1 MRSAR
6 ADPGERRAIA
16 ILFALCVVEFA
27 NFVGNGVISPILPRF
42 AQSFGVST
50 ALIGLLISVFGF
62 ARLVA
67 DVPTGY
73 LAERIGR
80 RVLVI
85 GGPLIVALGSVLSGV
100 AQTFPE
106 LLAYRFLSGVG
117 SAIFTTVG
125 TTIVADI
132 SNAANRGRFMGYY
145 QGALLLGVSVGPAI
159 GGLVAEPWGLRAPF
173 FVSAAFTLLSAIVA
187 LVVVPETGRWQA
199 ASAGHRTTGHESAS
213 LRAML
218 PFLRDPAFLL
228 ISLILFGTFLSR
240 TGSQNAIIPLLGYH
254 QVGLSEA
261 QVGLALTLL
270 SLLNLLALPLAGYMA
285 DRLGRK
291 ATIVPGVFLT
301 GLGLA
306 FFAATHVPWL
316 YFACAAFLGFA
327 KGLSGPAPNAYV
339 ADIAPADRLGI
350 AMGLFRFFGDLGF
363 VVGPVL
369 LGWLADLGGYQ
380 APLWANGIFM
390 LAVGAL
396 FWRYATETT
405 VAPKPAPERSLTA

>member
-1 MRSAR
+1 MRSVHAGL
-6 ADPGERRAIA
+6 GERRALA
-16 ILFALCVVEFA
+16 ILIALCAVEFA
-27 NFVGNGVISPILPRF
+27 NFVGNGVISPILPRY
-42 AQSFGVST
+42 AESFGVST
-50 ALIGLLISVFGF
+50 ALIGLLISIFGF

-73 LAERIGR
+73 LSERIGR
-80 RVLVI
+80 RALVI
-85 GGPLIVALGSVLSGV
+85 GGPLIVALGSVLSGL
-100 AQTFPE
+100 ARSFPE
-106 LLAYRFLSGVG
+106 LLAYRFLSGIG

-132 SNAANRGRFMGYY
+132 STAANRGRFMGYY

-173 FVSAAFTLLSAIVA
+173 FVSAAFTLLSAVVA
-187 LVVVPETGRWQA
+187 LAVVPETRWHPQPDGHGR
-199 ASAGHRTTGHESAS
+199 AGHGTMS
-213 LRAML
+213 LQAML
-218 PFLRDPAFLL
+218 PFLKDPAFLL

-261 QVGLALTLL
+261 QVGLALTAL
-270 SLLNLLALPLAGYMA
+270 SLLNLLALPLAGSMA
-285 DRLGRK
+285 DRFGRK
-291 ATIVPGVFLT
+291 ATIVPGVLLT
-301 GLGLA
+301 GLGLIL
-306 FFAATHVPWL
+306 FAVTHVPWL
-316 YFACAAFLGFA
+316 YFSCAAFLGFA
-327 KGLSGPAPNAYV
+327 KGISGPAPNAYV

-380 APLWANGIFM
+380 APLWANGVFM
-390 LAVGAL
+390 LALGAL
-396 FWRYATETT
+396 FWRYATETNA
-405 VAPKPAPERSLTA
+405 VPGRAPQRSLTT